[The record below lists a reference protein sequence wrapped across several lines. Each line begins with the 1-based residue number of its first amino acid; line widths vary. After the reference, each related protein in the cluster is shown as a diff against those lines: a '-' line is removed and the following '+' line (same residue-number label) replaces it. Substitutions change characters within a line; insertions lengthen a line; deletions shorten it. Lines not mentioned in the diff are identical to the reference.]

1 MQSRLFW
8 KDWPKPLKTIYY
20 ILLTLALA
28 SILWFAFN
36 YIIGAEGAIGW
47 ETLAKTERVKVL
59 IDSFKL
65 GPFTLSTADD
75 NILFLQTFTSPEVH
89 VNAFSYYWLLGI
101 TVLGMVVFITIV
113 SDLSNFWFFV
123 GLTIFLGILVNFKF
137 EILLLMGSSDKWGL
151 IIAIICYL
159 PISYYFNRI
168 NNTISFTTRL
178 TIYTVITL
186 ALGIGIYF
194 TAEVD
199 KPFLYMA
206 TYGVIN
212 PLLVSLLFII
222 VVAHEIIA
230 GFVYILTKSNSAS
243 SKNTITHFY
252 VISAIYIVNVVLLYL
267 RERHIVEWDIIY
279 LNLFLLLTIS
289 AILGIWGFQQRTV
302 QFKNILNS
310 EFNGA
315 LLFII
320 MFICCFCTIAHFAA
334 TFNDPAIEIFRD
346 IIVYSHL
353 GFGIIFLIYITSNFI
368 GPLGNNMQVYKVLYA
383 PTQMPYFTFC
393 FAGLIASSAFLFSA
407 GWKITVNQGYA
418 TYYNGIADM
427 HYLNGELT
435 LAEAYYKQGALFG
448 YNNHKSHFMLASIS
462 EKKQDDIQAVVNYKQ
477 AIAKNPTPQAYANLS
492 SIYNDQDRF
501 FEALFNLNEGLD
513 KFPKH
518 PLLENNL
525 GIVYSKTNIT
535 DTALFYL
542 DKAINEPE
550 AKKAAQSNLLALLVK
565 NQIPVNADSLFEE
578 LNIANDLISINN
590 KLALKNQLREPASSH
605 FSPSDSVLSFL
616 EASVLYNQ
624 SFNHLFAEDSLNSA
638 SILALTDND
647 ANASTYEMLSFALSI
662 NWYKQNNINDAFRKL
677 NWLANN
683 SPYSEGKYFN
693 TLGLW
698 ALEQNAPEIAAKHF
712 KWAEEQYS
720 KEATYNKA
728 IALTEASQIPLAIE
742 TWQSLAESG
751 DQKTKEIAA
760 TMLTILNP
768 KQPDFNLLP
777 ENQKYLFL
785 RYQLNYRDT
794 TLFNQLVNGLTDS
807 NYKGQAILDMSKKL
821 WKKDLEE
828 AAVAYYTMLSGLQIT
843 DKSLFESI
851 QWYELKMLAAQG
863 NVRGLGTKI
872 NQGITF
878 DKAHNIERHYY
889 TGLINEASGDTLQAR
904 KNYEAIAYMNPFKEE
919 ATIAAANFIGMQ
931 DKFEAYNILLNAI
944 EINPNSVRLLKA
956 YILQCARVKLSNYAE
971 LSLQDLRALISA
983 NAYNSFVNK
992 YNQLVKQVEE
1002 EDANF

>member
-8 KDWPKPLKTIYY
+8 KDWPKPLKTLYF

-28 SILWFAFN
+28 SVLWFAFN

-65 GPFTLSTADD
+65 GPFTLNTADD
-75 NILFLQTFTSPEVH
+75 NILFLQSFTSPEIHISV
-89 VNAFSYYWLLGI
+89 FSYYLLLGI
-101 TVLGMVVFITIV
+101 TVIGMVIFITIV
-113 SDLSNFWFFV
+113 SDLNNFWFFV
-123 GLTIFLGILVNFKF
+123 GLTIFLAILVNFKL

-159 PISYYFNRI
+159 PISYYFNRV

-178 TIYTVITL
+178 AVYGIITM
-186 ALGIGIYF
+186 ALGAGIYF

-199 KPFLYMA
+199 QPFLYMA
-206 TYGVIN
+206 AYSVIN

-222 VVAHEIIA
+222 VIAHEIIA
-230 GFVYILTKSNSAS
+230 GFIYILTKSNSAS
-243 SKNTITHFY
+243 SKNTVTHFY
-252 VISAIYIVNVVLLYL
+252 VISAIYIVNVLLLYL

-279 LNLFLLLTIS
+279 LNLFILLTIS
-289 AILGIWGFQQRTV
+289 AILGIWGFQQRTI
-302 QFKNILNS
+302 QFKNILTS
-310 EFNGA
+310 EYNGA

-320 MFICCFCTIAHFAA
+320 MFVCCFCTIAHFAI
-334 TFNDPAIEIFRD
+334 TFNDPAIEIYRD

-393 FAGLIASSAFLFSA
+393 LAGLIASSAFLFSA
-407 GWKITVNQGYA
+407 GWKTTVNQGYA
-418 TYYNGIADM
+418 TYYNGIADL
-427 HYLNGELT
+427 HYLNNELT
-435 LAEAYYKQGALFG
+435 LAEAYYKQGAFFG
-448 YNNHKSHFMLASIS
+448 YNNHKSHFMLATIS
-462 EKKQDDIQAVVNYKQ
+462 EKKQDEIQTVVNYKK
-477 AIAKNPTPQAYANLS
+477 ATAKNPTPQAFANLS
-492 SIYNDQDRF
+492 SIYSDQDRF
-501 FEALFNLNEGLD
+501 FDALFTLNEGLE
-513 KFPKH
+513 KFPEH

-525 GIVYSKTNIT
+525 GIVYSKTNIV
-535 DTALFYL
+535 DTALYYL
-542 DKAINEPE
+542 DKAISAEE
-550 AKKAAQSNLLALLVK
+550 AKKATQSNLLALLVK
-565 NQIPVNADSLFEE
+565 NQIPVNADSLFEDWD
-578 LNIANDLISINN
+578 IANDLISLNN
-590 KLALKNQLREPASSH
+590 KLALKNQLREPAQSDY
-605 FSPSDSVLSFL
+605 FPSDSVISFL

-624 SFNHLFAEDSLNSA
+624 SFNRLFAQDSLNSA
-638 SILALTDND
+638 PILALTNND
-647 ANASTYEMLSFALSI
+647 ANASTYEMLSFGLSM
-662 NWYKQNNINDAFRKL
+662 NWYKQNNINAAFRKM

-698 ALEQNAPEIAAKHF
+698 ALQQDAPEIAAEHF
-712 KWAEEQYS
+712 RWAEDQYS

-728 IALTEASQIPLAIE
+728 IALTEASQIPLALE
-742 TWQSLAESG
+742 TWGQLAESG

-768 KQPDFNLLP
+768 SQPDFNLLA

-785 RYQLNYRDT
+785 RYQLSYRDT
-794 TLFNQLVNGLTDS
+794 TLFNQLVNGLADS

-821 WKKDLEE
+821 WKKDMEE
-828 AAVAYYTMLSGLQIT
+828 AAVTYYTMLSGLLIS

-863 NVRGLGTKI
+863 NIRGLSTKI
-872 NQGITF
+872 NQGIAF

-889 TGLINEASGDTLQAR
+889 TGLINEASGDTTQAR

-919 ATIAAANFIGMQ
+919 ATIAAANFIGTQ
-931 DKFEAYNILLNAI
+931 DKFEAYNILLSAI

-956 YILQCARVKLSNYAE
+956 YILQCARVRLTNYAE
-971 LSLQDLRALISA
+971 LSLQDLRSLISA
-983 NAYNSFVNK
+983 DAYNRFVNK
-992 YNQLVKQVEE
+992 YYQLVKQVEE